1 MVFRKNHIVR
11 INLPGGIVS
20 AGDLYAITEA
30 AEKAKVTQIQFG
42 TRQQLFCKVADKF
55 GAGLFRDLKEAGIS
69 YEVNEDK
76 FPNIVSSYVCENVF
90 EKSDWVSEGLYK
102 DILDGFDF
110 RPGLKVNLVESKQSF
125 VPFFTGN
132 INFISSDIGNYWFL
146 YIRFP
151 RTSLIYQWKDLIYFR
166 DIPRISRVVEEIILH
181 KKELFVDQPTI
192 NGDRLYTEVQERE
205 SFISQPVT
213 EPLKLPAFN
222 LPYYEGFN
230 RYGNKLW
237 LGIYRREE
245 LFPLS
250 FLKDICIL
258 CLQTKV
264 GQLYTTPWKSLI
276 IKGIGQEDRSLWD
289 FVLNKHRIN
298 VRHAS
303 NELNWQAEDLCEEGL
318 RLKRWLVRLF
328 DNDDLR
334 TYGLCFAIKTR
345 PKSGLSGS
353 IIIRKQEGGTP
364 SQRKLLDRYAI
375 LYTPDFNANSKEYI
389 LFRDGLEKENLY
401 PYLASLCKYFYEQQM
416 TQERI
421 PSLFYRQ
428 GQGNPGGRGK
438 RGKEDVPVTS
448 EQPRVFQ
455 CRHCL
460 THYDERYGDPENGEP
475 SGRPF
480 EKTSSGYSCPVCG
493 GGKEGFT
500 AIEKSLLNH

>member
-20 AGDLYAITEA
+20 AGDLYAIAEA
-30 AEKAKVTQIQFG
+30 TEKAKVTHIQFG
-42 TRQQLFCKVADKF
+42 TRQQLFCKVADRYS
-55 GAGLFRDLKEAGIS
+55 AELFHDLNAAGIFH
-69 YEVNEDK
+69 EVNEDR
-76 FPNIVSSYVCENVF
+76 FPNIVSSYVCEDVF
-90 EKSDWVSEGLYK
+90 EKSEWVSEGLYK

-110 RPGLKVNLVESKQSF
+110 RPMLKINLVESKQSF

-132 INFISSDIGNYWFL
+132 INFISSDIGNYWYL
-146 YIRFP
+146 YVRFP
-151 RTSLIYQWKDLIYFR
+151 RTSLIYQWKDLVYFR
-166 DIPRISRVVEEIILH
+166 DIPRISRIIEEIILDN
-181 KKELFVDQPTI
+181 KELFVDQASV
-192 NGDRLYTEVQERE
+192 NGDRLYSEVKGRE
-205 SFISQPVT
+205 KFISQPVR
-213 EPLKLPAFN
+213 EPLILPASN

-230 RYGNKLW
+230 SYGNKSW

-245 LFPLS
+245 LFPIS
-250 FLKDICIL
+250 FLKDICLL

-264 GQLYTTPWKSLI
+264 GQLYATPWKSLI
-276 IKGIGQEDRSLWD
+276 VKGIEKEDRCLWD

-303 NELNWQAEDLCEEGL
+303 NELNWQIEDLCEEGL

-353 IIIRKQEGGTP
+353 IIIRKQEGGTA

-389 LFRDGLEKENLY
+389 LFREGLEKENLY

-428 GQGNPGGRGK
+428 GPGGPGGGRKNGA
-438 RGKEDVPVTS
+438 GADPGTS
-448 EQPRVFQ
+448 ASPRVFQ
-455 CRHCL
+455 CCHCF
-460 THYDERYGDPENGEP
+460 TRYDEGYGDLENGVP
-475 SGRPF
+475 PGRPF
-480 EKTSSGYSCPVCG
+480 EMVRNDYNCPVCG
-493 GGKEGFT
+493 GGKEGFA
-500 AIEKSLLNH
+500 AIEKSHLNH